1 MAGMRRMRLFDCLLR
16 VRDEPEPAPSGRLAA
31 PPLVC
36 IHGAGMSSVVFMDL
50 LRRFAPGR
58 RVIAPDLPGHG
69 QSQRRPMAA
78 TLDGYR
84 DTVRALCDALSL
96 PRIVLV
102 GHSLGSAIALSLA
115 LMDPARVSGLVLLNG
130 CAQLGVPDEIAALVQ
145 RSLPSAEPRAMAS
158 VGDVAAGALPD
169 GFPEVFIDR
178 MPDAF
183 ADLVFSPAT
192 PKELRQ
198 RFQAMLWSA
207 DAATLL
213 ADFAVCRDLDLR
225 PQLERAAL
233 GIPTLCIAGRDD
245 LLVPVSRVSETAA
258 RIPGAELHILDRSA
272 HLSHVEQA
280 AAVFAILDTWL
291 RERVASRKV
300 QGNSELA
307 VARHGSG

>member
-1 MAGMRRMRLFDCLLR
+1 MRLFDCLLR
-16 VRDEPEPAPSGRLAA
+16 VRDEPEPAPSGHLAA

-69 QSQRRPMAA
+69 QSQRRLVAA

-96 PRIVLV
+96 PHIVLV
-102 GHSLGSAIALSLA
+102 GHSLGAAIALSLS
-115 LMDPARVSGLVLLNG
+115 LLEPARVSGLVLLNG
-130 CAQLGVPDEIAALVQ
+130 CAQLAVPDDIAALVQ

-158 VGDVAAGALPD
+158 VGAAAADALPAA
-169 GFPEVFIDR
+169 FPDTFIDR

-245 LLVPVSRVSETAA
+245 LLVPASRVAETAA
-258 RIPGAELHILDRSA
+258 RIPGAELAILDRSA

-280 AAVFAILDTWL
+280 ATAFAILDTWL

-300 QGNSELA
+300 QGNS
-307 VARHGSG
+307 